1 MYGFV
6 RRDIHSSVY
15 KAVAK
20 YLLDNDEDWRK
31 LSPNV
36 ASFHLMFGERN
47 KLQFGRLG
55 IWFNYKSFMVF
66 LLVLYM
72 FFFFYRFNYI
82 FVQHYHFWLFW
93 LRLGKSYI
101 EICFLSLFMWRNW
114 QIQQQYLVSIRNHV
128 FHGFMCMFKI
138 FRSWTRANSASELL
152 QRIRCH
158 LQKNCLSKVRG
169 FLAGP
174 GFQFLPLIVSNI
186 LIH

>member
-15 KAVAK
+15 KAVSK

-55 IWFNYKSFMVF
+55 IWFKYKSFMVF

-114 QIQQQYLVSIRNHV
+114 QIHQQYLVSIRNQV
-128 FHGFMCMFKI
+128 LVSLMFFMVLC
-138 FRSWTRANSASELL
+138 A
-152 QRIRCH
+152 
-158 LQKNCLSKVRG
+158 CLKYLGHEPGLIQLVNYYRGSDVICRKTALVR
-169 FLAGP
+169 
-174 GFQFLPLIVSNI
+174 
-186 LIH
+186 